1 MSSGAPKAFHPERVA
16 YYEAAGWRAY
26 YDHRW
31 LRAFW
36 LMVRLNREQ
45 FRMPLPSALAAAVD
59 IVRASIAF
67 VPVDNDVPKAARY
80 VRRYYE
86 KARRSAGFQAEAVGV
101 AELEM
106 KYWLVHRQMA
116 VERIKQPDLDNTA
129 PMVEALAD
137 LHTALF
143 DVSLRLPARP
153 PSCGLWQ
160 PRRWIASPGATRPT
174 WLATGAW
181 WRPTCNRP
189 IRQFLKP
196 DLIQEPQLTPVRKT
210 KGPAAVSAWA
220 PGPFSP

>member
-1 MSSGAPKAFHPERVA
+1 MRSNVPVAFRPDRVA

-36 LMVRLNREQ
+36 LMVRLNREE

-67 VPVDNDVPKAARY
+67 APVDNDVPKAARF

-86 KARRSAGFQAEAVGV
+86 KARRSAGFHSEAVAV

-106 KYWLVHRQMA
+106 KYWVVHRELA

-137 LHTALF
+137 LHAALF
-143 DVSLRLPARP
+143 DVSPEAARP
-153 PSCGLWQ
+153 SAEL
-160 PRRWIASPGATRPT
+160 RA
-174 WLATGAW
+174 LAAKTVDRITGRYSTDVAGD
-181 WRPTCNRP
+181 WRLVETYL
-189 IRQFLKP
+189 Q
-196 DLIQEPQLTPVRKT
+196 QAYQAVPQ
-210 KGPAAVSAWA
+210 G
-220 PGPFSP
+220 

>member
-1 MSSGAPKAFHPERVA
+1 MSSDAPEAFHPERVA

-36 LMVRLNREQ
+36 LMVRLNREE

-67 VPVDNDVPKAARY
+67 APVDNDVPKAARY

-86 KARRSAGFQAEAVGV
+86 KARRSAGFQAEALAV

-106 KYWLVHRQMA
+106 KYWVVHRQLA

-137 LHTALF
+137 LHAALF
-143 DVSLRLPARP
+143 DVSPQAARP
-153 PSCGLWQ
+153 SAEL
-160 PRRWIASPGATRPT
+160 RA
-174 WLATGAW
+174 LAAKTVDGITGRYSTDVAGD
-181 WRPTCNRP
+181 WRLVETYL
-189 IRQFLKP
+189 Q
-196 DLIQEPQLTPVRKT
+196 QAYQAVPQ
-210 KGPAAVSAWA
+210 G
-220 PGPFSP
+220 